1 MGKEIIAFSDIEI
14 EKRKFHHLENP
25 ILLED
30 AGIKKYRCLVWCF
43 LAKNFFF
50 IGYKDD
56 DFKIKQLHIIFPK
69 ISLYGKSYD
78 SETKWM
84 YFSFEDDESL

>member
-43 LAKNFFF
+43 LAK
-50 IGYKDD
+50 
-56 DFKIKQLHIIFPK
+56 KIFL
-69 ISLYGKSYD
+69 LV
-78 SETKWM
+78 TKM
-84 YFSFEDDESL
+84 MILKLNNCT